1 MLSMMNDQPFPY
13 LTHDLLFLI
22 LLHLHSPLKRMDLWV
37 SAPRSYIHQTNTQ
50 LTLSHNS
57 HGHTAHTTHTVTQ
70 LTLSHN
76 SHGHSSFLPFHV
88 RPPAVRSAALSLSLY
103 PHEKQDW
110 PGGYEPADCARRSGG
125 DRRCATHKTWIGGRS
140 ENTLV
145 GQTVVGQTLQL
156 IWRGA
161 HLTALC
167 VGLILTMALP
177 S

>member
-1 MLSMMNDQPFPY
+1 M
-13 LTHDLLFLI
+13 
-22 LLHLHSPLKRMDLWV
+22 
-37 SAPRSYIHQTNTQ
+37 
-50 LTLSHNS
+50 
-57 HGHTAHTTHTVTQ
+57 
-70 LTLSHN
+70 
-76 SHGHSSFLPFHV
+76 

-103 PHEKQDW
+103 PHENQDW

-145 GQTVVGQTLQL
+145 GQTVVGQTVMGQTVVGQTVVGQTLQL